1 MKTDTFVWTEVY
13 NCGEIGAVAIKSF
26 LKHHPDTVVHVY
38 GGAEDLAPIPDT
50 PTIKKIMLP
59 VGGEGEFS
67 SWLWRTFGIGK
78 PSITEDYLQ
87 KGFARGHLG
96 TARLW
101 AYLIMSRPETK
112 MIHFDSDIVFLGDVV
127 TEVQDRLDND
137 DLVGPVRNYKHNRN
151 NLDNVRHLADVTQT
165 CCFGFNKRKIDTHRY
180 SELVKM
186 SLGAYNPKGHPVIDF
201 FDPVMFEILGN
212 QGRISFLDHDEVG
225 GCNLMGSRQ
234 NAFAAAN
241 DFETP
246 FKIDFGSKLIHFSA
260 VGSGVNIY
268 RNKAVRIAESY
279 RQYALDR
286 YALFAKVFYGRDIGI
301 DLSSYGALIEHLKKI
316 DTESWLYQAGPA
328 EAKQ

>member
-1 MKTDTFVWTEVY
+1 MSNDTFVWTEVY
-13 NCGEIGAVAIKSF
+13 NCGEIGAVAISSF
-26 LKHHPDTVVHVY
+26 LKHHPDKVVHVY
-38 GGAEDLAPIPDT
+38 GAPDDLVLIPDA
-50 PTIKKIMLP
+50 PTVMKVILP
-59 VGGEGEFS
+59 SGGSGEFS
-67 SWLWRTFGIGK
+67 SWLWRTLGAGI
-78 PSITEDYLQ
+78 PSITEDYLK

-101 AYLIMSRPETK
+101 AYLIISRPETK

-127 TEVQDRLDND
+127 TDVQKRLDTN

-165 CCFGFNKRKIDTHRY
+165 CCFGFNKRKINSHRY
-180 SELVKM
+180 GDLVKM
-186 SLGAYNPKGHPVIDF
+186 SLGAYNPKGHSVIDF

-212 QGRISFLDHDEVG
+212 RGRISFLNHDEVG
-225 GCNLMGSRQ
+225 GCNLQGSRQ

-268 RNKAVRIAESY
+268 RNKAVRIPESY

-286 YALFAKVFYGRDIGI
+286 YALFSKVFYGRDIGI
-301 DLSSYGALIEHLKKI
+301 DLSSYGPLIDHLKMI
-316 DTESWLYQAGPA
+316 DTERWVYQDGSVHVS
-328 EAKQ
+328 Q

>member
-1 MKTDTFVWTEVY
+1 MDNDTFVWTEVY

-26 LKHHPDTVVHVY
+26 LMHHPETVVHVY
-38 GGAEDLAPIPDT
+38 GAAEDLAEIPNA
-50 PTIKKIMLP
+50 PTVKKVMLP
-59 VGGEGEFS
+59 LGGRESEFS
-67 SWLWRTFGIGK
+67 SWLWRTLGIGV
-78 PSITEDYLQ
+78 PSITEGYLQ

-101 AYLIMSRPETK
+101 AYLIMSRPESK

-127 TEVQDRLDND
+127 TEVRDQLASH

-165 CCFGFNKRKIDTHRY
+165 CCFGFNKDKVDHHRY
-180 SELVKM
+180 GVLVKM
-186 SLGAYNPKGHPVIDF
+186 ILGSYNPKGHPVIDF

-212 QGRISFLDHDEVG
+212 QGRISFLSHDDVG
-225 GCNLMGSRQ
+225 GCNVLGSRQ
-234 NAFAAAN
+234 NAFAEAN

-246 FKIDFGSKLIHFSA
+246 FKIDFGEKLIHFSA

-279 RQYALDR
+279 RKYALDR
-286 YALFAKVFYGRDIGI
+286 YALFAKVFYDRDIGM
-301 DLSSYGALIEHLKKI
+301 DLSSYGPLIDHLKRV
-316 DTESWLYQAGPA
+316 DTKRWIYQVDSAA
-328 EAKQ
+328 VN